1 MYRVRRLIAK
11 SWCLS
16 RLFCWLHGIPL
27 EGHPQD
33 EIWYFAYGAN
43 MHDSGVYF
51 KPPFP
56 RSARA
61 AAFRE
66 AVNSAVFGD
75 NPPLSMTIHL
85 ESVRIASL

>member
-61 AAFRE
+61 VYRYFK
-66 AVNSAVFGD
+66 
-75 NPPLSMTIHL
+75 PPFPVPLGQRGP
-85 ESVRIASL
+85 EKR